1 MRFLNESYNTVMS
14 EAKVVFARRGRAVTK
29 KFRCTVGPRKGR
41 TVANMSQCSAPIDLK
56 KRFVLKKT
64 KASQGSRM
72 SRKAQRTKRINPA
85 SKIAAKLNKARR

>member
-1 MRFLNESYNTVMS
+1 MRFLNESYNTVIS
-14 EAKVVFARRGRAVTK
+14 EAKLVFARRGKSVTK

-64 KASQGSRM
+64 KAALGSRM
-72 SRKAQRTKRINPA
+72 AKKAQRTKRMNPA
-85 SKIAAKLNKARR
+85 SKIVAKLNKART